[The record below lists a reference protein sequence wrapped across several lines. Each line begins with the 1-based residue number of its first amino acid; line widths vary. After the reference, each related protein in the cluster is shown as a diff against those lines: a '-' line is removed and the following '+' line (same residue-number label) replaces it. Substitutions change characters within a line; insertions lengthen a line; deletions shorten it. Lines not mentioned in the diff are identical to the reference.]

1 MKRKQKTHSKQ
12 YDDKFRDNNAS
23 QAIVTLRSCF
33 SFQRRLQ
40 LKICWEPSVE
50 DASA

>member
-23 QAIVTLRSCF
+23 QAIMLLYVSVSRS
-33 SFQRRLQ
+33 
-40 LKICWEPSVE
+40 SVNC
-50 DASA
+50 S